1 MESHT
6 KGHSEKIFQDKVVQE
21 LKKYKWEAPEFL
33 DGNTHRVTVDDL
45 IVHWRQELNRLNAE
59 QLENVPLTDNEFAQ
73 VMQQVDQIANSYD
86 AAKILAMEDSKGK
99 IDGIYRDSKPGITRR
114 QITLTIFKKAEVG
127 GGDSSYKIARE
138 VVSPSNSSKGEN
150 RFDLILLIN
159 GLPLINI
166 EQKRGDKSL
175 DFAFG
180 QFKRYYEDGEYRHN
194 FLAFSQMMVCM
205 SDIETRYFA
214 TPKSAKE
221 FNPSFVFHWADKD
234 NRPVNDWKKIVQDF
248 LMIPMAHQMVGDY
261 LIIDEAIKPEN
272 RRHMLMRPYQVY
284 ALRAI
289 ELAALGK
296 DNVDGIKHGGFIWH
310 TTGSGKTITS
320 FKTALFLSTRIG
332 FDKVIF
338 MVDRRELDSHTADS
352 FKAYAAYEPVEVDG
366 TEYTY
371 NLKTS
376 IKNGRHGI
384 IVTTTYKM
392 ANLVK
397 ELTDG
402 QDISLKNK
410 KFVFIIDEA
419 HRTTMGDMMHL
430 IKAYFKDNSLFYG
443 FTGTPL
449 FEENKANGRINEQS
463 ELINTT
469 EKLFGPLLH
478 QYTINEA
485 ISDGNV
491 LGFNVDYINTGEFTS
506 YQALKSQII
515 ESYGVQHPEEHKE
528 GIKKKFGSLNEGQI
542 ELAAKQM
549 DILNYN
555 NPEHIERVVA
565 RILDDWN
572 HISGNKFFNAILTV
586 GLKKRVIDYYREFK
600 RQITERELNFNLAMT
615 FSKGDENDPTS
626 IDKDIYAEMFKDYET
641 YTGVYFDVNDAKMG
655 IDAYFQ
661 DLITRAAQ
669 GGSAQNPHNI
679 DLVIVADQMLTGYD
693 SKFLNALYVDRNL
706 ELQGLIQA
714 YSRTN
719 RVYGKDK
726 EFGSIINFQYPRISE
741 ERVHEALALYSSG
754 GENLQAIVDD
764 YDTAVVKFSDA
775 VARMQSEFPNP
786 ADWKLYE
793 YDEEHKA
800 TVKKVYRAAAS
811 QLNKVK
817 QYYAFEWDDETFGIS
832 LLEWQNYSGAYKNL
846 FPTVDAGD
854 DVINPM
860 QGEVKLEG
868 TELITATTII
878 NLIGQ
883 RAYTKGSTQSVDA
896 ETLRLLHEKIAQLEI
911 RGEAKTASLL
921 LQFVDEELAEGKIPA
936 DKNVEQAFIEWKERK
951 LMKKIKEYAE
961 PRGLDINVLL
971 DVFRRYNPNDAI
983 IPNFD
988 DLLASVQLEDNS
1000 KLLKVKM
1007 EITNSLRKQLTDWKL
1022 EALE

>member
-99 IDGIYRDSKPGITRR
+99 IDGIYRDSSPGITRR

-138 VVSPSNSSKGEN
+138 VVSPRNGSKGEN

-180 QFKRYYEDGEYRHN
+180 QFRRYYEDGEYRHN

-366 TEYTY
+366 TEHTY

-410 KFVFIIDEA
+410 KIVFIIDEA

-515 ESYGVQHPEEHKE
+515 ESYGVQHPEEPKD
-528 GIKKKFGSLNEGQI
+528 GIKKKIGSLNEGQI

-549 DILNYN
+549 NILNYN
-555 NPEHIERVVA
+555 NPEHIERVVT

-615 FSKGDENDPTS
+615 FSKGDENDPNS
-626 IDKDIYAEMFKDYET
+626 IDKDIYAEMFKDYEA

-655 IDAYFQ
+655 IEAYFQ

-669 GGSAQNPHNI
+669 GGSAQNSHNI

-754 GENLQAIVDD
+754 GENLQAIVDN

-800 TVKKVYRAAAS
+800 TIKKVYRAAAS

-921 LQFVDEELAEGKIPA
+921 LQFVDEELAEGNIPA

-971 DVFRRYNPNDAI
+971 DVFRRYNPNDEI
-983 IPNFD
+983 IPNFE

-1007 EITNSLRKQLTDWKL
+1007 EITNSLRKQLNDWKL

>member
-6 KGHSEKIFQDKVVQE
+6 KGHSEKVFQDKVVQE

-33 DGNTHRVTVDDL
+33 DGNTHRVTVEDL

-99 IDGIYRDSKPGITRR
+99 IDGIYRDSRPGITRR

-138 VVSPSNSSKGEN
+138 VVSPGNGRKGEN

-180 QFKRYYEDGEYRHN
+180 QFRRYYEDGEYRHN

-352 FKAYAAYEPVEVDG
+352 FKAYAKYEPVEVDG
-366 TEYTY
+366 TEHTY

-430 IKAYFKDNSLFYG
+430 IKGYFKDNSLFYG

-506 YQALKSQII
+506 YQALKAQII
-515 ESYGVQHPEEHKE
+515 ESYGVQHPEEPKE
-528 GIKKKFGSLNEGQI
+528 GIKKKIGSLNEGQI

-555 NPEHIERVVA
+555 NPEHIERVVT

-572 HISGNKFFNAILTV
+572 HISGSKFFNAILTV

-600 RQITERELNFNLAMT
+600 RQITGRELNFNLAIT
-615 FSKGDENDPTS
+615 FSKGDENDPNS
-626 IDKDIYAEMFKDYET
+626 IDKDIYAEMFKDYEA

-655 IDAYFQ
+655 IEAYFQ

-775 VARMQSEFPNP
+775 VARMQSAFPNP

-793 YDEEHKA
+793 YEEDHKEII
-800 TVKKVYRAAAS
+800 KKVYRAAAT

-951 LMKKIKEYAE
+951 LMKKIKEYAA
-961 PRGLDINVLL
+961 PRGLEINVLL
-971 DVFRRYNPNDAI
+971 DVFRRYNPNDEI

-1000 KLLKVKM
+1000 KLLMVKM
-1007 EITNSLRKQLTDWKL
+1007 EITNSLRKQLTEWKL
-1022 EALE
+1022 ESLE

>member
-6 KGHSEKIFQDKVVQE
+6 KGHSEKVFQDKVVQE

-33 DGNTHRVTVDDL
+33 DGNTHRVTVEDL

-99 IDGIYRDSKPGITRR
+99 IDGIYRDSRPGITRR

-138 VVSPSNSSKGEN
+138 VVSPGNGSKGEN

-180 QFKRYYEDGEYRHN
+180 QFRRYYEDGEYRHN

-366 TEYTY
+366 TEHTY

-555 NPEHIERVVA
+555 NPEHIERVVT

-626 IDKDIYAEMFKDYET
+626 IDKDIYAEMFKDYEA

-775 VARMQSEFPNP
+775 VARMQFAFPNP

-793 YDEEHKA
+793 YEEDHKEII
-800 TVKKVYRAAAS
+800 KKVYRAAAS

-854 DVINPM
+854 YVINPM

-883 RAYTKGSTQSVDA
+883 RAYTKGSTQSVDD

-911 RGEAKTASLL
+911 QGEAKTASLL

-961 PRGLDINVLL
+961 PRGLEINVLL
-971 DVFRRYNPNDAI
+971 DVFRRYNPNDEI

-1000 KLLKVKM
+1000 KLLMVKM
-1007 EITNSLRKQLTDWKL
+1007 EITNSLRKQLNDWKL

>member
-6 KGHSEKIFQDKVVQE
+6 KGHSEKVFQDKVVQE

-33 DGNTHRVTVDDL
+33 DGNTHRVTVEDL

-99 IDGIYRDSKPGITRR
+99 IDGIYRDSRPGITRR

-138 VVSPSNSSKGEN
+138 VVSPGNGSKGEN

-180 QFKRYYEDGEYRHN
+180 QFRRYYEDGEYRHN

-221 FNPSFVFHWADKD
+221 FNPSFLFHWADKD

-402 QDISLKNK
+402 KDISLKNK

-506 YQALKSQII
+506 YQALKAQII

-528 GIKKKFGSLNEGQI
+528 GIKKKFGSLNEAQI

-600 RQITERELNFNLAMT
+600 RQIAERELNFNLAMT

-626 IDKDIYAEMFKDYET
+626 IDKDIYAEMFKDYEA

-669 GGSAQNPHNI
+669 GGSAKNPHNI

-764 YDTAVVKFSDA
+764 YDTAVGKFSDA
-775 VARMQSEFPNP
+775 VARMQSAFPNP

-800 TVKKVYRAAAS
+800 TIKKVYRAAAS

-846 FPTVDAGD
+846 FPAVDAGD

-911 RGEAKTASLL
+911 QGEAKTASLL
-921 LQFVDEELAEGKIPA
+921 LQFVDEELAEGHIPA

-971 DVFRRYNPNDAI
+971 DVFRRYNPNDEI
-983 IPNFD
+983 IPNFE

-1000 KLLKVKM
+1000 KLLMVKM
-1007 EITNSLRKQLTDWKL
+1007 EITNSLRKQLTEWKL
-1022 EALE
+1022 ESLE